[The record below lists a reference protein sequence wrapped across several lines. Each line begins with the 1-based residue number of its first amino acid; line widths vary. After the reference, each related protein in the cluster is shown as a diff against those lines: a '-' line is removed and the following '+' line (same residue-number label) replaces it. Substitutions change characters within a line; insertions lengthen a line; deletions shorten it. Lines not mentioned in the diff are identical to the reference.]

1 MHSSDIRSNIMDR
14 RVEVGCLRRLLLLQR
29 RRLDGIVDDDLAR
42 NEVRPSGVGC
52 SERAL
57 LVLMEQMVRARE
69 SRRSER
75 SAVMVA
81 EDR

>member
-14 RVEVGCLRRLLLLQR
+14 RVEVGCLRLLLLLQR
-29 RRLDGIVDDDLAR
+29 RRLDGIVDDLAR

>member
-14 RVEVGCLRRLLLLQR
+14 RVEVGCLRLLLHR
-29 RRLDGIVDDDLAR
+29 RRLDGIVDVDLTR

-57 LVLMEQMVRARE
+57 LVLMEQIVRAR
-69 SRRSER
+69 
-75 SAVMVA
+75 
-81 EDR
+81 